1 MSEDILELFR
11 KTNALLEGH
20 FVLRSG
26 LHSRQFFQCAL
37 LLQYP
42 VIAAQVCGQ
51 LAEKLSEID
60 ADTVISPAIG
70 GLFVGHEVGRQLSKK
85 HIFAEKEEGRLV
97 LRRGFTI
104 SPGERFLVLEDV
116 VTKGGRVSET
126 IAIVQQYGGVVAAV
140 GTLVD
145 RSGDQTPDFGVPFV
159 SLLKLHVETWAAD
172 ALPSDLAALSL
183 TIPGSK

>member
-1 MSEDILELFR
+1 MSEEILDLFR
-11 KTNALLEGH
+11 QTDALLEGH

-51 LAEKLSEID
+51 LAEKMKDID
-60 ADTVISPAIG
+60 AETVISPAIG

-85 HIFAEKEEGRLV
+85 HIFVEKENNTLV

-104 SPGERFLVLEDV
+104 SPGERFLIMEDV
-116 VTKGGRVSET
+116 VTKGGRVAET
-126 IAIVQQYGGVVAAV
+126 IAIVKEHGGVVAAV

-145 RSGDQTPDFGVPFV
+145 RSGNETPDFGCPFL
-159 SLLKLHVETWAAD
+159 SLLKLHVETWPAEN
-172 ALPSDLAALSL
+172 LPPDLAAIPL
-183 TIPGSK
+183 TRPGSK